1 MLTLRPSSVLR
12 VRRGSTVNVC
22 CKAKGSPPP
31 KIEWSRAQSSPNA
44 IVLFQENGCLAI
56 NTAKVKPI
64 ESYICRATNSYGV
77 TQTTTTFI
85 TSPGRVFYIRYNLI
99 WVTFHDLVVYHLIS
113 SFLTVYGFPLTHYA
127 PLEGFLLAE
136 YILQLKNKV
145 FTKGKQAGQSHANI
159 RIHQT

>member
-1 MLTLRPSSVLR
+1 MFTLRPSSVLR

-56 NTAKVKPI
+56 NTAKVKPV

-99 WVTFHDLVVYHLIS
+99 
-113 SFLTVYGFPLTHYA
+113 
-127 PLEGFLLAE
+127 
-136 YILQLKNKV
+136 
-145 FTKGKQAGQSHANI
+145 
-159 RIHQT
+159 